1 MAVPVNTD
9 DWGFVFCGSSRD
21 NSTFGSIIVPL
32 VPFLETQCSGSLSTC
47 CRFAAKNLLKPAC
60 KRAEN
65 TQLWANEA
73 GAGRRM
79 LQKGQDRT
87 VFSRGNPP
95 PRAVWRI
102 GIQNPSESADTLFG
116 SRPQRRDSM
125 HRYEH
130 TSDREGMLKH
140 QATLKAICSCV
151 RETPAPGLRTA
162 RPLPRESYAEGGER
176 KNGDHGR

>member
-9 DWGFVFCGSSRD
+9 DWGFVFCGTSLD
-21 NSTFGSIIVPL
+21 NSTFGSITVPL
-32 VPFLETQCSGSLSTC
+32 VPFFETLVQRVCWYLLPICGEESSQCP
-47 CRFAAKNLLKPAC
+47 PATE
-60 KRAEN
+60 RRTLNMGERS
-65 TQLWANEA
+65 
-73 GAGRRM
+73 RRM

-95 PRAVWRI
+95 PRAIWRI

-130 TSDREGMLKH
+130 TSDWKGMLK
-140 QATLKAICSCV
+140 QLATLKAICSCV